1 MFDYFVK
8 FSKRAIPDDRFE
20 NFNFV
25 SPLFAKLRED
35 LSGFRFLFTT
45 DNDEEVIVF
54 KHESSNETEVA
65 GVFRDLVAGL
75 VPSGAAWTSPVRLD
89 KDHSKWMPENFLA
102 SFEKARAIVQG

>member
-8 FSKRAIPDDRFE
+8 FSKRAIPADRVE
-20 NFNFV
+20 DFNFV
-25 SPLFAKLRED
+25 SPLSDKLRED
-35 LSGFRFLFTT
+35 LSDLRWLFTT

-54 KHESSNETEVA
+54 KHESSNETEVVA
-65 GVFRDLVAGL
+65 IFRKLVSGL

-89 KDHSKWMPENFLA
+89 KDHSNWMPENFLA